1 MSVVSATNNH
11 AEATM
16 DAIGVL
22 YTNPLDDYELIHRIG
37 SGTYG
42 DVFKVMQL
50 VNTPFLCETLNNQQT
65 VGVSALLI
73 LLTAEVSLRSIC
85 NVAVLGTATA
95 TTSLLLVKAGL

>member
-11 AEATM
+11 AEASM

-42 DVFKVMQL
+42 DVFKVMYL
-50 VNTPFLCETLNNQQT
+50 INAPFLCETLSNQQS
-65 VGVSALLI
+65 VCVSFADPL
-73 LLTAEVSLRSIC
+73 
-85 NVAVLGTATA
+85 
-95 TTSLLLVKAGL
+95 